1 MKKRRIIGLILAVAM
16 CFNLSG
22 CSLFTVDTNELLSP
36 PALTGE
42 LAPIAKALQEKLGSG
57 YALKYPSGGNYHSAV
72 VQNDINGD
80 GVFEALALYSTTDGD
95 TAYMNLEVLTNDN
108 GLWNCAAS
116 AQVVAGGVEMIDF
129 CDLNADGDLE
139 VLVGFEI
146 YGATEKQL
154 AVYSFSGKALSQ
166 RMLQRYTHFL
176 CEDLNNDEKNEVF
189 IINFNPA
196 ENTNIASL
204 YGLTEEGIEEISSCL
219 LDTNIESVNAPLYS
233 TLSNGTPAVY
243 IDEVKGAGAITE
255 VVYIEKGKLVNPLLS
270 VNTGQNI
277 LTLRS
282 ATIPSKDINGDGI
295 TEIPIQ
301 SVLPSVFY
309 KNHETLYYTDW
320 YSFNGSVLTKQV
332 CTIMNFNDGYYL
344 TVPNKFIG
352 NISVL
357 KDIDRKLRVIYRY
370 DAETETIG
378 EEIARLQAV
387 EERRWDSEDYDK
399 KGLSELARSGG
410 YVFAYKI
417 SGEGEEKETLTQ
429 QFIESF
435 KLID

>member
-1 MKKRRIIGLILAVAM
+1 MKIFRIIGVVLAVAM
-16 CFNLSG
+16 CFNLCG

-42 LAPIAKALQEKLGSG
+42 LAPIAKALGERLGSA
-57 YALKYPSGGNYHSAV
+57 YTLKYPSGGNYHSAV

-80 GVFEALALYSTTDGD
+80 GVFEAFALYSTADGD
-95 TAYMNLEVLTNDN
+95 TTYMNVEVLTQES
-108 GLWNCAAS
+108 GSWSCAAS

-129 CDLNADGDLE
+129 CDLNADGVLE
-139 VLVGFEI
+139 LLVGFEI

-154 AVYSFSGKALSQ
+154 AVYSFAGKALSQ

-176 CEDLNNDEKNEVF
+176 CEDLNSDEKNELF

-196 ENTNIASL
+196 ENTNIAAL
-204 YGLTEEGIEEISSCL
+204 YGLTEQGIDEISSCL
-219 LDTNIESVNAPLYS
+219 LDTNIEAVNAPVFS

-255 VVYIEKGKLVNPLLS
+255 VLYMEKGKLVNPLLS

-282 ATIPSKDINGDGI
+282 ATIPARDINADGI

-344 TVPNKFIG
+344 TVPNKFVG

-357 KDIDRKLRVIYRY
+357 KDIDRKLRVIYKY
-370 DAETETIG
+370 DSETETIG
-378 EEIARLQAV
+378 EEIARLQVV
-387 EERRWDSEDYDK
+387 EERRWDSKDYDK

-417 SGEGEEKETLTQ
+417 SGEGEEKENLTE